1 MSIHWKTQVARW
13 HAATVLGIAMLVS
26 GQQAQ
31 AQAQARRPPT
41 TADRTRVL
49 EAIGKGDFVGAE
61 KLMQSLEAALP
72 PGAPAAAPT
81 DGGSTYYE
89 EIKACGF
96 YPQETRL
103 ECIIEIKQPNGYA
116 GPVGSFG
123 SVEHVYF
130 CIDYDNNGVFTQFE
144 SAGQGSV
151 QMHDESAGAR
161 PPWQYAI
168 YRDFNPFGALGSGP
182 GPLRTA
188 PNGAN
193 APTTTN
199 APTKTVR
206 AILSWF
212 SAPTGCNFQPIWGN
226 IVQFRIR
233 FDPIR

>member
-1 MSIHWKTQVARW
+1 MSIHRNTQVARTL
-13 HAATVLGIAMLVS
+13 AAAILGIALLSS
-26 GQQAQ
+26 GLQAQEQAQ
-31 AQAQARRPPT
+31 AQRGPNA
-41 TADRTRVL
+41 ADRKRVL
-49 EAIGKGDFVGAE
+49 EAIGKGDYAGAE
-61 KLMQSLEAALP
+61 KLMLELQAGLP
-72 PGAPAAAPT
+72 SGAAAPAE
-81 DGGSTYYE
+81 GGSVFYE

-103 ECIIEIKQPNGYA
+103 ECIIEIKQTNGYA

-130 CIDYDNNGVFTQFE
+130 CIDYNNDGQFTQFE

-168 YRDFNPFGALGSGP
+168 YRDFNPFGGLGSAP

-188 PNGAN
+188 PNGNN

-212 SAPTGCNFQPIWGN
+212 FAPTGCNFRPIWGN

>member
-1 MSIHWKTQVARW
+1 MSVHRKTQVARTL
-13 HAATVLGIAMLVS
+13 AATILGFALLSS
-26 GQQAQ
+26 GQRAQ
-31 AQAQARRPPT
+31 AQTQRGPT
-41 TADRTRVL
+41 ASDRTRVL
-49 EAIGKGDFVGAE
+49 EAIGKGDYAGAE
-61 KLMQSLEAALP
+61 KLTLELQAGLP
-72 PGAPAAAPT
+72 PGAAAPA
-81 DGGSTYYE
+81 DGGSVFYE

-103 ECIIEIKQPNGYA
+103 ECIIEIKQTNGYA

-130 CIDYDNNGVFTQFE
+130 CIDYNNDGQFTQFE

-151 QMHDESAGAR
+151 QMHDESAGAK

-168 YRDFNPFGALGSGP
+168 YRDFNPFGG
-182 GPLRTA
+182 LRTA
-188 PNGAN
+188 NNGNN

-199 APTKTVR
+199 APTRTVR

-212 SAPTGCNFQPIWGN
+212 FAPTGCNFRPVWGN